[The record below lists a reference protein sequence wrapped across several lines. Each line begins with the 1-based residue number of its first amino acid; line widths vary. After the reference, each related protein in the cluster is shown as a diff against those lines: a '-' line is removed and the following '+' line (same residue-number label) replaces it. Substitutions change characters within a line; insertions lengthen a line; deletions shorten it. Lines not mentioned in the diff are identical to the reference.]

1 MKPILPLIDELQ
13 KEIRQREHILITA
26 DTINTIEKVIMVN
39 KCQLSKIYYEDFY
52 NLLKKLPNSTKP
64 FENEIITIVTVN

>member
-26 DTINTIEKVIMVN
+26 DTINTMEKVERYRGEIRGLGRAITLIEKW
-39 KCQLSKIYYEDFY
+39 Y
-52 NLLKKLPNSTKP
+52 NNDT
-64 FENEIITIVTVN
+64 NII

>member
-26 DTINTIEKVIMVN
+26 DTINTMEKVERYRGEIRGLGRAIILIEKW
-39 KCQLSKIYYEDFY
+39 Y
-52 NLLKKLPNSTKP
+52 NNDT
-64 FENEIITIVTVN
+64 NII